1 MTKLNYLK
9 PVASV
14 LISVLIAT
22 AGSVYITSKYFKTEL
37 PSNDSRKGSGY
48 LSGKKSSVSA

>member
-37 PSNDSRKGSGY
+37 PSNDEVGKVGKVRISGEI
-48 LSGKKSSVSA
+48 LLG